1 MLKIFIKL
9 LFFFF
14 IATFNVKAAKVEN
27 INVVGND
34 RISKDTILMFSKID
48 LDKDIDNDVLNTI
61 LKNLYDTNFFEDV
74 EVSIS
79 NDTLFIKVK
88 ESPIID
94 QISIEGVKNN
104 KLKDL
109 ILDNLYFK
117 PRYYG
122 KRITSIKNNK
132 RRC

>member
-61 LKNLYDTNFFEDV
+61 LKNLYASNFFEIIEKRQGLKIACLEEIALFNKWV
-74 EVSIS
+74 TKKKMNSI
-79 NDTLFIKVK
+79 
-88 ESPIID
+88 
-94 QISIEGVKNN
+94 
-104 KLKDL
+104 
-109 ILDNLYFK
+109 
-117 PRYYG
+117 
-122 KRITSIKNNK
+122 IKNYPSSGYKEYIKKIIREN
-132 RRC
+132 